1 MNENSEGLVRI
12 AGVQMNPAVGDTS
25 RNLEYMIERLREAAE
40 SGAKLVVFPECALT
54 GYIFASRDEAAL
66 HAQAVPGPATERFAG
81 ECRKLG
87 VAAVCGMI
95 ERNGDRLHNAA
106 VLVRPDGTH
115 ALYRKVHL
123 PFVGVDRFLDPGDLP
138 LEVHEAAGLRLG
150 IHICYDG
157 AFPETGRVQTLK
169 GADLLV
175 LITNWPRGAE
185 TQAEHLMPCRALENV
200 VWGIVVDRVG
210 EERGARFIGQSA
222 IVDPQGR
229 WVARAGVDTEEVIS
243 ATIDAAR
250 ARDKKIVRKP
260 GEHEL
265 DRIKDRRPELYG
277 LISEETK

>member
-1 MNENSEGLVRI
+1 MNQDSPGLVQV
-12 AGVQMNPAVGDTS
+12 AGVQTNPVLGDTA
-25 RNLEYMIERLREAAE
+25 RNLDHMIDRLREAAAA
-40 SGAKLVVFPECALT
+40 GARLIAFPECALT
-54 GYIFASRDEAAL
+54 GYIFSSRDEAAR
-66 HAQAVPGPATERFAG
+66 HAQPVPGPATESFAA
-81 ECRKLG
+81 ECRALG
-87 VAAVCGMI
+87 VAAVFGLI

-115 ALYRKVHL
+115 AVYRKLHL

-138 LEVHEAAGLRLG
+138 LDIHEAAGLRLG

-185 TQAEHLMPCRALENV
+185 SQAEHLMPCRALENV
-200 VWGIVVDRVG
+200 VWGLVVDRVG
-210 EERGARFIGQSA
+210 EERGAQFIGQSS

-229 WVARAGVDTEEVIS
+229 FLAKAGIDTEEIIT
-243 ATIDAAR
+243 ATIDPAR

-260 GEHEL
+260 GEHEIN
-265 DRIKDRRPELYG
+265 RINDRRPELYG
-277 LISEETK
+277 TITEGTR